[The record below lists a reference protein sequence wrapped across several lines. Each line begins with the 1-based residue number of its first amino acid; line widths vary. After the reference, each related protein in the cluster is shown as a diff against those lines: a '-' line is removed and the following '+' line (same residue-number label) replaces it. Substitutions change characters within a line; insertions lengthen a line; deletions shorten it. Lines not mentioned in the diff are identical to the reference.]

1 MSIEDNENVNDRHR
15 NGNEE
20 SINQDQM
27 DLIAQNAQK
36 LLEKKKNM
44 NKKGVLN
51 LGDSLKLNK
60 MNKKEGWTVEQEQN
74 RINFEEEDVDENMLA
89 KISNTLENNENNHKN
104 MYGDINLNTQEM
116 KDIKSMQN
124 GKSIADIN

>member
-1 MSIEDNENVNDRHR
+1 LSIEDNDNDNDRHR

-74 RINFEEEDVDENMLA
+74 RINFKDEDVDENMLA
-89 KISNTLENNENNHKN
+89 KISNTLENTNKN

>member
-1 MSIEDNENVNDRHR
+1 LSIEDNENVNDRHR

-89 KISNTLENNENNHKN
+89 KISNTLENNHKN

>member
-1 MSIEDNENVNDRHR
+1 
-15 NGNEE
+15 
-20 SINQDQM
+20 
-27 DLIAQNAQK
+27 
-36 LLEKKKNM
+36 M

-89 KISNTLENNENNHKN
+89 KISNTLENTNKN

>member
-1 MSIEDNENVNDRHR
+1 LSIEDNDNDNDRHR

-89 KISNTLENNENNHKN
+89 KISNTLENTNKN

>member
-1 MSIEDNENVNDRHR
+1 
-15 NGNEE
+15 
-20 SINQDQM
+20 M

-89 KISNTLENNENNHKN
+89 KISNTLENTNKN

>member
-1 MSIEDNENVNDRHR
+1 MSIEDNDNDNDRHR

-74 RINFEEEDVDENMLA
+74 RINFEDEDVDENMLA
-89 KISNTLENNENNHKN
+89 KISNTLENTNKN

>member
-1 MSIEDNENVNDRHR
+1 MSIEDNKNVNDRH
-15 NGNEE
+15 EE

-89 KISNTLENNENNHKN
+89 KISNTLENNHKN

>member
-1 MSIEDNENVNDRHR
+1 MSIEDNENDNDRHR

-89 KISNTLENNENNHKN
+89 KISNTLENTNKN

>member
-1 MSIEDNENVNDRHR
+1 LSIEDNKNVNDRHR

-89 KISNTLENNENNHKN
+89 KISNTLENNHKN

>member
-1 MSIEDNENVNDRHR
+1 LSIEDNDNDNDRHK

-89 KISNTLENNENNHKN
+89 KISNTLENTNKN

>member
-1 MSIEDNENVNDRHR
+1 LSIEDNENDNDRHR

-89 KISNTLENNENNHKN
+89 KISNTLENTNKN